1 MRIFIA
7 GPTLGREDTYKAVFA
22 AAADTIRK
30 GGHEPVNP
38 TILAELPA
46 AEEMSWS
53 DYMDAALAMLYSSDA
68 IYVLPGWQDSRGARV
83 EARVAELR
91 GMRRFGVTA

>member
-22 AAADTIRK
+22 AAADTLRK

-38 TILAELPA
+38 VAIELGENA
-46 AEEMSWS
+46 DRA
-53 DYMDAALAMLYSSDA
+53 DYITAALDALWSADA
-68 IYVLPGWQDSRGARV
+68 IYLLPGWRDSDLAQV
-83 EARVAELR
+83 QARVAELR

>member
-1 MRIFIA
+1 MLIYIS
-7 GPTLGREDTYKAVFA
+7 GPITGHLDTYKATFA

-38 TILAELPA
+38 ATIQLDDGA
-46 AEEMSWS
+46 SWA
-53 DYMDAALAMLYSSDA
+53 DYMDTALNMLWGSDG
-68 IYVLPGWQDSRGARV
+68 IYMLPGWQDSRGARV

-91 GMRRFGVTA
+91 GMRRFGVTV